1 MKRFKNNLGK
11 KDAVLFIAGILASA
25 FFLAVDL
32 IVKQIII
39 EKVLYG
45 SEIVVIK
52 NFFSIT
58 HIRNTGAAWGIFSS
72 KTEILTIVTIMC
84 SGLMWSVLYGSAGNR
99 GVLGGVSA
107 MVGRSRV
114 AGGSFYG
121 NGGAGSCGHTS
132 GCILPFHPCVRN
144 HKQKL
149 CAEAD

>member
-52 NFFSIT
+52 NFFK
-58 HIRNTGAAWGIFSS
+58 F
-72 KTEILTIVTIMC
+72 
-84 SGLMWSVLYGSAGNR
+84 
-99 GVLGGVSA
+99 
-107 MVGRSRV
+107 
-114 AGGSFYG
+114 
-121 NGGAGSCGHTS
+121 
-132 GCILPFHPCVRN
+132 FHFPS
-144 HKQKL
+144 
-149 CAEAD
+149 